1 MLAHCTT
8 KSHLKYPMNTETI
21 SVISALA
28 QVIIAIAAVIAS
40 IAVPIVIHNSQHR
53 FACLE
58 YAKSMHE
65 TWIAIDLAILNDEK
79 LMICFDSVN
88 ESRTLSASATPEER
102 KRRWVAYIILN
113 IAYSYYLGHIHRLHP
128 DWSDSDFQRWLN
140 KIAANDDLYRI
151 ATNAYSGK
159 FRQLCIDARK
169 KMKEN
174 ALLSLAQPATAS
186 SSSRDTA

>member
-1 MLAHCTT
+1 M
-8 KSHLKYPMNTETI
+8 STETI
-21 SVISALA
+21 SAISAIA

-65 TWIAIDLAILNDEK
+65 TWIAIDLAILNDEE
-79 LMICFDSVN
+79 LMVCFDSVN
-88 ESRTLSASATPEER
+88 EPRAMAMAAAATPEER

-128 DWSDSDFQRWLN
+128 DWSDSDFQKWIN
-140 KIAANDDLYRI
+140 KIAASDDLYRI
-151 ATNAYSGK
+151 ANNAYSGK

-169 KMKEN
+169 KIKAT
-174 ALLSLAQPATAS
+174 ALHSLAQPATPSPS
-186 SSSRDTA
+186 SPGRV